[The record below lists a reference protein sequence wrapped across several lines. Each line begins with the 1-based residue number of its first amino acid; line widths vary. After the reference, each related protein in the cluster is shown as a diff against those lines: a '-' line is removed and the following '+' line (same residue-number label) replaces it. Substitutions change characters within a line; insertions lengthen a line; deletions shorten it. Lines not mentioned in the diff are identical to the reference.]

1 MNIYKIYSLIKDTY
15 KTFRLIKDKNS
26 SFSEIE
32 KGIDLISSSPETV
45 ARILSDRID
54 LPQYVMEWLAVT
66 VNDMKNL
73 ISVFA
78 DHPNVLYYHGYKND
92 AYARLLLLKMIDYYR
107 ENPDYVNRVMTGYSK
122 EWK

>member
-1 MNIYKIYSLIKDTY
+1 MNICEIH
-15 KTFRLIKDKNS
+15 RLIKDKKTP
-26 SFSEIE
+26 FSEIE
-32 KGIDLISSSPETV
+32 KGIDLILSSPERG
-45 ARILSDRID
+45 ARTLSDRID

-78 DHPNVLYYHGYKND
+78 DHPNTLYYYGHTND
-92 AYARLLLLKMIDYYR
+92 AYARLLLLRMIGCYR
-107 ENPDYVNRVMTGYSK
+107 NNPDYVNRVAASYSK

>member
-1 MNIYKIYSLIKDTY
+1 MDIYTIYKLINNE
-15 KTFRLIKDKNS
+15 NS

-32 KGIDLISSSPETV
+32 KGISLILSSPEKV
-45 ARILSDRID
+45 ARRLSDRID
-54 LPQYVMEWLAVT
+54 APQYVIEWLAFT

-78 DHPNVLYYHGYKND
+78 DHPNRLYYLDYKNE
-92 AYARLLLLKMIDYYR
+92 AYARLLLLRMIDCYR
-107 ENPDYVNRVMTGYSK
+107 ENPDYVNRVATSYSR